1 VIMTAPVIEYRAASG
16 LSAAGR
22 VLSGYAAV
30 YGQETR
36 IGQYRERIAQ
46 GAFKRTLGEDRDI
59 LALADHDPKQV
70 LGRTKSRTLQL
81 REDGHGLHFTLELPD
96 TQAGRD
102 VATLAQRGDL
112 GGMSFGFVA
121 TDETWDG
128 EVRTLRDVDLHEI
141 SVVSAWPAYQQTEMS
156 LRNKPMTPT
165 VGIWNGR
172 EFAWLQTC

>member
-1 VIMTAPVIEYRAASG
+1 MTAPDIEYRAASG

-46 GAFKRTLGEDRDI
+46 GAFKRTLGEGRDI
-59 LALADHDPKQV
+59 LALADHDQKQV
-70 LGRTKSRTLQL
+70 LGRTKSGTLQL
-81 REDGHGLHFTLELPD
+81 HEDGHGLHFTLTLPD

-121 TDETWDG
+121 TDEEWNG
-128 EVRTLRDVDLHEI
+128 EVRTLRDLDLHEI

-156 LRNKPMTPT
+156 LRNKPCEPQI
-165 VGIWNGR
+165 IWLDLPR
-172 EFAWLQTC
+172 AWLETC